1 MATLRIKFLATS
13 VKMQM
18 HLQVFLPDSFVLAP
32 PAIQERGLKALWLLH
47 GEGGD
52 CSDWSR
58 LTNVER
64 WADEANLALIMPNM
78 DNSMYMDMA
87 HGRYPYFTYLTEEL
101 PAYVRNLVRLI
112 SGRKEDNFVAGFGV
126 GGYGA
131 VKWLL
136 NFPDMF
142 SAAACLC
149 GDVDMVSALE
159 RMEGAGGLA
168 DDWAAAF
175 GCSTDLAGS
184 RSDNL
189 HMLRR
194 RVEATLPPLPIYLAS
209 TMQDGNAGA
218 GRKAVDAL
226 REAGADPVLYEG
238 AGRDNATIIDDAI
251 ADFILRI
258 VASRDGAS

>member
-18 HLQVFLPDSFVLAP
+18 HLQVFLPDSFVLA

-64 WADEANLALIMPNM
+64 WAEEANLALIMPNM

-87 HGRYPYFTYLTEEL
+87 HGRYPYFSYLTEEL
-101 PAYVRNLVRLI
+101 PAYVHNLVRLI
-112 SGRKEDNFVAGFGV
+112 SARKEDNFVAGFGV

>member
-32 PAIQERGLKALWLLH
+32 PAIQESGLKALWLLH

-64 WADEANLALIMPNM
+64 RADEANLALIMPNM

-112 SGRKEDNFVAGFGV
+112 SSRKEDNFVAGFGV

-159 RMEGAGGLA
+159 RMEGAVGLA

-175 GCSTDLAGS
+175 GGSADLAGS

-194 RVEATLPPLPIYLAS
+194 RAEAGLPPLPIYLAS
-209 TMQDGNAGA
+209 TMRNGNTLA
-218 GRKAVDAL
+218 GRKAADAL
-226 REAGADPVLYEG
+226 RQAGANPILYEG
-238 AGRDNATIIDDAI
+238 TARDDAAVIDDAI
-251 ADFILRI
+251 ADFIFRI
-258 VASRDGAS
+258 VAPRDGAR